1 MDDKKFDEA
10 IKVLVMLRADVIE
23 QGKKIDGRIN
33 EQQRALSEE
42 SDRFRRQLV
51 I

>member
-10 IKVLVMLRADVIE
+10 IKVLAMLRADVIE
-23 QGKKIDGRIN
+23 HGKKLMTELMSN
-33 EQQRALSEE
+33 SVLCQRSPTG
-42 SDRFRRQLV
+42 SDDRLV